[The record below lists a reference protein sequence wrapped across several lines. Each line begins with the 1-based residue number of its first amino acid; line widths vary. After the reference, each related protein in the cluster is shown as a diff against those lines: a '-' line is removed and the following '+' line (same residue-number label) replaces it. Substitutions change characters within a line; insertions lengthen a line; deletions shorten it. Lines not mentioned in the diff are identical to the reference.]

1 MNIPPDLLREYG
13 AVVKNYRRRDEIF
26 REKQVAFYYFQI
38 VTGLVKMINH
48 GEEHDFIQGIFTEG
62 ESFGEPP
69 MIAGFP
75 YPASACTITDT
86 QLLALPRKHFLELLR
101 ANFEVHLDFT
111 ARMCRRVQHK
121 SEVLKA
127 LNLGLPEERILAIID
142 LLKAKLSRE
151 QYGQEDYFLVPVTR
165 QEIADMTGLRVETV
179 IRKVG
184 LLEEQGK
191 LIVSERKIL
200 RAYEVD

>member
-1 MNIPPDLLREYG
+1 MNIPSDLLREYG

-26 REKQVAFYYFQI
+26 RERQVAFYYFQI
-38 VTGLVKMINH
+38 VSGLVKMVNH

-69 MIAGFP
+69 MLGEFA
-75 YPASACTITDT
+75 YPAAACAITDT
-86 QLLALPRKHFLELLR
+86 QLLALPRKHFVELLR
-101 ANFEVHLDFT
+101 ANFEVHLNFT
-111 ARMCRRVQHK
+111 THMCRRVLHK

-127 LNLGLPEERILAIID
+127 INLGLPEERILAIID

-151 QYGQEDYFLVPVTR
+151 QYGQDGHFLVPVTR

>member
-1 MNIPPDLLREYG
+1 MMPP
-13 AVVKNYRRRDEIF
+13 
-26 REKQVAFYYFQI
+26 
-38 VTGLVKMINH
+38 
-48 GEEHDFIQGIFTEG
+48 
-62 ESFGEPP
+62 P
-69 MIAGFP
+69 
-75 YPASACTITDT
+75 
-86 QLLALPRKHFLELLR
+86 
-101 ANFEVHLDFT
+101 
-111 ARMCRRVQHK
+111 
-121 SEVLKA
+121 A
-127 LNLGLPEERILAIID
+127 LNLGQPEERILAIID

-151 QYGQEDYFLVPVTR
+151 QYGQEDHFLVPVTR